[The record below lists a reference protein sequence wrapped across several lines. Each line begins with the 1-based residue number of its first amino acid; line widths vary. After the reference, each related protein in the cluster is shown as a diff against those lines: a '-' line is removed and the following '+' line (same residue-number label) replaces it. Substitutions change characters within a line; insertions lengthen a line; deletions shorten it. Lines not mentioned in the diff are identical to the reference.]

1 MGIFL
6 RDLSCGKKRMMGGSK
21 DATARPGQPDGTIGA
36 LDQVR
41 VRILPDGR
49 LTRED
54 AARYLGHQPKTLARW
69 QLEGHGPKSVLVG
82 GRRFYFKRDLDAFIR
97 GEVA

>member
-1 MGIFL
+1 MSQL
-6 RDLSCGKKRMMGGSK
+6 PAS
-21 DATARPGQPDGTIGA
+21 TTA

-54 AARYLGHQPKTLARW
+54 AARYLGLQPKTLAMW
-69 QLEGHGPKSVLVG
+69 TMQGKGPKSVRVG
-82 GRRFYFKRDLDAFIR
+82 GRIFYFKADLDAFIDDGR
-97 GEVA
+97 SGGAPNQDREEHSG